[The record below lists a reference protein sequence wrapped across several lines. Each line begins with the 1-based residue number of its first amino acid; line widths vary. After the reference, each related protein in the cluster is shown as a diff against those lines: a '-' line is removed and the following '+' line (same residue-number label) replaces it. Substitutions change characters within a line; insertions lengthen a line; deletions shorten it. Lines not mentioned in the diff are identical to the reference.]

1 MRIERLAQENSRTQ
15 GARRRDWY
23 RRHSPEHLR
32 ASAALVA
39 SALAARAPGTSRSAI
54 VLGAGACTEVPLEQL
69 ARASDALTLVD
80 MDAPG
85 MGRARDELPPQLRPR
100 IRLVAADL
108 TGGVSTALAELLRAQ
123 PWADLALLSG
133 ARGTAALDAA
143 ASCLERCP
151 IPNPPELPGLA
162 SGSHGLV
169 ISSLTLTQLFSL
181 PLLDVLDT
189 LLLHAP
195 AAADRRDASPR
206 YVAAAQGFR
215 RRVALAH
222 LALIESLLAPG
233 GAALLLTD
241 VVGYLL
247 PPQAGIHADD
257 TPEMMPVLPPAV
269 LDVETDL
276 SARFAVVGQPRR
288 WRWLVSAPDATTPGR
303 AYDVVGVV
311 FQRRTA
317 S

>member
-15 GARRRDWY
+15 GPRRRDWY

-39 SALAARAPGTSRSAI
+39 AALAARAPDESRAAI

-80 MDAPG
+80 VDATG
-85 MGRARDELPPQLRPR
+85 MSRARDELPQQLRAR
-100 IRLVAADL
+100 IQLVAADL
-108 TGGVSTALAELLRAQ
+108 TGGVSVALSEVLRAQ
-123 PWADLALLSG
+123 PWHDLALLSG
-133 ARGTAALDAA
+133 ATGAAALDAA
-143 ASCLERCP
+143 ASCLECCP
-151 IPNPPELPGLA
+151 IPNPPELPSLL

-233 GAALLLTD
+233 GAAVLLTD
-241 VVGYLL
+241 VTGYLL
-247 PPQAGIHADD
+247 PPQAGMHANEDA
-257 TPEMMPVLPPAV
+257 EALPILPHDV

-276 SARFAVVGQPRR
+276 SARFALVGKPKR
-288 WRWLVSAPDATTPGR
+288 WRWLVGVPDATMPGR

-311 FQRRTA
+311 FQRR
-317 S
+317 